1 LEAEMAEDIG
11 VRTYAWTQT
20 GRKVFVTNV
29 TTEGYYVVQ
38 GMNAQIYGDEIF
50 EETGD
55 TWVEARLYAKPPVAV
70 VDEQITKALADLEEV
85 KAKHREMTAAVFNV
99 EKETKERLSKLSRFK
114 GLENLEA
121 FIDGKVTHCVVVE
134 SHAAKV
140 ETVAEA
146 LTYYEDRGWG
156 RPQAPNGLKL
166 VTLFGDS
173 KGDLQWRVNQY
184 RNDSGSSSAQ
194 IIPCISE
201 EEAQTTRNDVLLQKL
216 RSSVETYRR
225 DNTREHLVLYVL
237 RSMEAAGLAVPD
249 DCEADVAKAKQSVI
263 DRQMKGIEEEKA
275 KLAARIAALEVSNG

>member
-1 LEAEMAEDIG
+1 MAEEIA
-11 VRTYAWTQT
+11 VRTHAWTQN
-20 GRKVFVTNV
+20 GRKVYVTNV

-38 GMNAQIYGDEIF
+38 GMNAQIYGDEIY

-55 TWVEARLYAKPPVAV
+55 TWVEARLYGQPPVALI
-70 VDEQITKALADLEEV
+70 DEQITKALAYLEEV
-85 KAKHREMTAAVFNV
+85 KAKHREMTSAVLNV
-99 EKETKERLSKLSRFK
+99 EKENKERLSKLSRFK

-140 ETVAEA
+140 ETVAQA

-156 RPQAPNGLKL
+156 RPQAPSGLKL

-184 RNDSGSSSAQ
+184 RDDSGSSSAQ

-201 EEAQTTRNDVLLQKL
+201 EQAQTTRDGVLLQKL

-237 RSMEAAGLAVPD
+237 KSMEASGLAVPD
-249 DCEADVAKAKQSVI
+249 DCEADVAKAKQAVI
-263 DRQMKGIEEEKA
+263 DRQMKVIEEEKA